1 MYLFLIIYLS
11 LFFLA
16 FYSILTNKIENV
28 VYFII
33 FGLPIYITSLS
44 IAHLYDLKF
53 LIPFLQSTKEIIL
66 LSSLLVLFY
75 KNKDYIVLNNI
86 DKLIIFYLIFI
97 FIYIILP
104 IGPAS
109 FYQKLISTKTIAFF
123 PIVYFV
129 GRLIDPNTLSIEK
142 IFKLIS
148 LFGIF
153 VAVVLIFELL
163 FYQNLQNITGYADF
177 MSNYFSQESSG
188 NFGLSWTF
196 ETDNG
201 LKRFASIYSMPLEHA
216 AGTLITISAILSLM
230 LNDNLKINLDKF
242 LLISIVATIISIIFA
257 LSRASFLGYILIIY
271 TFLIITNNIKLKF
284 FINIGL
290 VFSIILSFFLIKD
303 EIKNFFVGT
312 INFTNSSSLTH
323 LLAWTEAIISIYNHP
338 MGIGLGSIGNFVN
351 KENSFFAGENEFLII
366 GVQVGIVP
374 MIIYLFLYFNII
386 KIAIKSIKLYIGKVK
401 KTALFLLFV
410 KLGLIVPLLTSEIE
424 SYIYISYFT
433 WFISGYLLNILSTE
447 NRFKSVETIYD

>member
-11 LFFLA
+11 LFFIS

-44 IAHLYDLKF
+44 VAHLYDFKF
-53 LIPFLQSTKEIIL
+53 LIPFLQSTKEIIFLCAL
-66 LSSLLVLFY
+66 LFLLN
-75 KNKDYIVLNNI
+75 KNKHYIVLNNI
-86 DKLIIFYLIFI
+86 DKLILFYLIFI
-97 FIYIILP
+97 ISYIILP

-109 FYQKLISTKTIAFF
+109 VYQKLISTKTIAFF
-123 PIVYFV
+123 PIIYFV
-129 GRLIDPNTLSIEK
+129 GRFIEPNALNIEK

-153 VAVVLIFELL
+153 VAIVLIFEIF

-177 MSNYFSQESSG
+177 MSNYFNQETSG

-216 AGTLITISAILSLM
+216 AGTLITISAILSL
-230 LNDNLKINLDKF
+230 LISDNYKINIDKF
-242 LLISIVATIISIIFA
+242 LLLSIVATIISIIFA
-257 LSRASFLGYILIIY
+257 LSRASFLGYIIIIY
-271 TFLIITNNIKLKF
+271 AFLIITNNRRLKLL
-284 FINIGL
+284 INIGL
-290 VFSIILSFFLIKD
+290 VFIFLTSVFLIKD
-303 EIKNFFVGT
+303 DIKSFFIGT

-323 LLAWTEAIISIYNHP
+323 LLAWTEAIITIYNHP
-338 MGIGLGSIGNFVN
+338 MGIGLGSIGSFVN

-374 MIIYLFLYFNII
+374 MILYLFIYFNII
-386 KIAIKSIKLYIGKVK
+386 KIALKSIKIYNGKVR
-401 KTALFLLFV
+401 KTSLFLFFV

-433 WFISGYLLNILSTE
+433 WFMSGYLLNILSRE
-447 NRFKSVETIYD
+447 NKIKAVGTIYV